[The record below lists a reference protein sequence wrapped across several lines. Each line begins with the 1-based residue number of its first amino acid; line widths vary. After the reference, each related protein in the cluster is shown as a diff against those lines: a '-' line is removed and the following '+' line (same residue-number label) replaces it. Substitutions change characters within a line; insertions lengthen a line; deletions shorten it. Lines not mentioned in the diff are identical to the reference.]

1 MDIKVPCFDLKLIIQ
16 TPLVEAQISA
26 QYAKCM
32 QIISMYANISQIRS
46 LVDCDF
52 RIIFDIARA
61 QGYNTSVKN
70 IRGILC
76 KKI

>member
-1 MDIKVPCFDLKLIIQ
+1 
-16 TPLVEAQISA
+16 
-26 QYAKCM
+26 
-32 QIISMYANISQIRS
+32 MYANISQIRS